1 MIIWLSCLPCWF
13 PQEWPICQWDGLKSW
28 LATGLLI
35 IMSFFQMELYGA
47 VCDRPQSASKLFNST
62 ETAWSH
68 SVNLVFEIQ
77 SLALFMVGKCAP
89 CFRLTQTGKAL
100 NYCLVSD
107 KSHTSS
113 SGSCSTHRH
122 VCVDTHHVWV
132 TKKRGISIRFIAK

>member
-1 MIIWLSCLPCWF
+1 MGLSMIAPSLSV
-13 PQEWPICQWDGLKSW
+13 SY
-28 LATGLLI
+28 LI
-35 IMSFFQMELYGA
+35 
-47 VCDRPQSASKLFNST
+47 PP

-68 SVNLVFEIQ
+68 SVNLVIEIQ

-89 CFRLTQTGKAL
+89 RFIPTQTGKAL

-122 VCVDTHHVWV
+122 VCLDTDHVWV
-132 TKKRGISIRFIAK
+132 TKKRGIRIRFIAK